1 MTARSIDLA
10 AIEPVAV
17 AGGLMLPV
25 RRTLGVTGF
34 GINAYVGREAGDQVI
49 EEHDELGEGSA
60 HHEEVYLVLAG
71 HARFTVDERV
81 IEAPA
86 GTLVLVPDPESRRAA
101 IAVAPATTVVVVG
114 GRPGAA
120 LPAAPYEHWFAAE
133 PAYVAGRYDEAYAI
147 AAEGLVDW
155 PDHGHLNYQARLLRV
170 ARRPYRG
177 GARAPAPRL
186 PRRARAGGG
195 VGGGRQRSR
204 PPARAA
210 GLAGKRDE
218 RPVAGA
224 LVREGRLGGV
234 CMPGRIRR
242 PARLPRGAREEGGE
256 P

>member
-155 PDHGHLNYQARLLRV
+155 PDHGHLNYQLACYASLAGRTAEALEHL
-170 ARRPYRG
+170 
-177 GARAPAPRL
+177 
-186 PRRARAGGG
+186 RRAF
-195 VGGGRQRSR
+195 
-204 PPARAA
+204 RAA
-210 GLAGKRDE
+210 PE
-218 RPVAGA
+218 QVAEWAADDSDLDPLRA
-224 LVREGRLGGV
+224 L
-234 CMPGRIRR
+234 PGW
-242 PARLPRGAREEGGE
+242 PGNETSAP
-256 P
+256 